1 MSVRQVVGSDSVRK
15 YGRTK
20 GLSLFRR
27 TEYEGDFHCDT
38 GPQGHDDVCEQH
50 GKNQYYAHV
59 SLIQFLFSLL

>member
-27 TEYEGDFHCDT
+27 AKYEGDFHCDI
-38 GPQGHDDVCEQH
+38 GPEGHDDISQQH
-50 GKNQYYAHV
+50 GENQDYAHV
-59 SLIQFLFSLL
+59 SLISPLVTVT